1 MIRVTASARA
11 RRYRSDMDEKPKTYS
26 IADYRALLERAMAE
40 EHPVLVFEDGK
51 LRHVRVPPDYRDW
64 PAEAFDR
71 IDVTGERGET
81 IVWAPGQSSSL
92 PRGEGKKE

>member
-1 MIRVTASARA
+1 
-11 RRYRSDMDEKPKTYS
+11 MDEKPKTYS

-51 LRHVRVPPDYRDW
+51 LRRVRVPPDYRDW

-81 IVWAPGQSSSL
+81 IVWSSARGVEGGSEAPSGGRCATLNST
-92 PRGEGKKE
+92 RGEEKKG